1 VPKAKGG
8 LGRGLSALIP
18 QSSAVEPE
26 EAVSSSVPVADAP
39 GGSPAVVATST
50 AGGLVNLPIAS
61 IEPNPRQ
68 PRQSFPVE
76 RLEELAESIRTHGI
90 IQPLVVT
97 AGSEGGRYHIVA
109 GERRWRAS
117 MLAGLE
123 SVPAVVKEASP
134 REMLELALVE
144 NIQRA
149 DLNPLEEAA
158 AYRALVDEFGLKQEE
173 VADRVGKSRAAVSN
187 VMRLLSLPTLVQEAL
202 AGGLIKEGHARPL
215 LQLEDERSQI
225 WLLDQI
231 IRNDLSVR
239 QVEALARRLA
249 ASSVPPDEPKTNEPR
264 PLFDEWKDL
273 EERFIH
279 ALSAK
284 VSLSKSRRG
293 GKLTIYFS
301 SDEELDRIYSTIVGE
316 E

>member
-18 QSSAVEPE
+18 QSPTVQPE
-26 EAVSSSVPVADAP
+26 EAVAPSASETDPPV
-39 GGSPAVVATST
+39 GSPPDGTSSA

-68 PRQSFPVE
+68 PRQNFAVD
-76 RLEELAESIRTHGI
+76 RLEELAESIRTHGV

-97 AGSEGGRYHIVA
+97 FGAENGRYHLVA

-123 SVPAVVKEASP
+123 SVPAVVKDASP

-187 VMRLLSLPTLVQEAL
+187 VMRLLSLPALVQEAL

-215 LQLEDERSQI
+215 LQLEDERSQL

-249 ASSVPPDEPKTNEPR
+249 ATPNPPEEAKAEEPR
-264 PLFDEWKDL
+264 PLFDEWKEL

-301 SDEELDRIYSTIVGE
+301 SDEELDRIYSAIVGDE
-316 E
+316 